1 VAARRGTRSFATES
15 IESYIT
21 KSSIQRRAATEGRP
35 YSSIRAAHFMIVLE
49 TERLFLRGFTVAD
62 AEFILALLNEP
73 SFLRYIGDKKVRTV
87 QDAEQYI
94 LNGPVA
100 SYERHGFGLGL
111 VELKNTHTPIG
122 MCGLL
127 KRDELPDPDI
137 GFAFLPDFWNKGY
150 AFEAAAA
157 VMKDARERLKLPR
170 ILAITNQDNEPSIKL
185 LQKLG
190 LQIERVIKMST
201 DSTELFLL
209 SSTHPQ

>member
-1 VAARRGTRSFATES
+1 
-15 IESYIT
+15 
-21 KSSIQRRAATEGRP
+21 
-35 YSSIRAAHFMIVLE
+35 MIVLE
-49 TERLFLRGFTVAD
+49 TERLFLRGLEVAD
-62 AEFILALLNEP
+62 APFILTLLNEP

-100 SYERHGFGLGL
+100 SYERHGFGLCR
-111 VELKNTHTPIG
+111 VELKDTHTPIG

-150 AFEAAAA
+150 AHEAAAA
-157 VMKDARERLKLPR
+157 VMQDARERLNLPR
-170 ILAITNQDNEPSIKL
+170 VLAITNQDNEPSIKL

-209 SSTHPQ
+209 STHPQ